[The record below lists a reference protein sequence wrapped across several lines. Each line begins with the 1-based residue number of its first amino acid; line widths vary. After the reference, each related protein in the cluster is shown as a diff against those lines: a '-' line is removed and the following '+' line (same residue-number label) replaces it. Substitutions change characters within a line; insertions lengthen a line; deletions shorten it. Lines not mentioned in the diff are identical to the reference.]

1 MTETRTTGVPRS
13 HLFHYDGIDI
23 AACEWGDPD
32 GTPVLATHGWLDNA
46 ASFAVLGP
54 LLKGVRL
61 VAVDL
66 AGHGL
71 SSHRAAHGTYNI
83 WQDVGDIHAV
93 ANQLGW
99 QRFALLGHSRGGM
112 ICTLTAGAF
121 PQRIS
126 HLALL
131 DSFVPQTMT
140 AQGAPQQ
147 LARAIEK
154 RQKVLA
160 RPGKLYATVAQAE
173 AARTRGE
180 SPLTPEAAHL
190 IVGRA
195 IEPVAGGFRWR
206 SDEKLKIPSE
216 VKLTEDMVHAFVTRI
231 ECPVL
236 MLLAHQGRLQRFYG
250 MEKILTDMTT
260 EIIPGSHHFHMEE
273 SAELVAA
280 RLSAFF
286 TKQP

>member
-1 MTETRTTGVPRS
+1 MSKFETARAPRA

-32 GTPVLATHGWLDNA
+32 GVPVLATHGWLDNA

-93 ANQLGW
+93 AEQLGW
-99 QRFALLGHSRGGM
+99 KRFALLGHSRGGM

-121 PQRIS
+121 PQRVT

-140 AQGAPQQ
+140 AQEAPQQ
-147 LARAIEK
+147 LAKAIEK

-160 RPGKLYATVAQAE
+160 RPSKLYATVAAAE

-180 SPLTPEAAHL
+180 SPLTPQAAHL

-195 IEPVAGGFRWR
+195 IESVAGGFRWR

-216 VKLTEDMVHAFVTRI
+216 VKLTEDMVNAYVTRI

-250 MEKILTDMTT
+250 MEKILTNMTT
-260 EIIPGSHHFHMEE
+260 EIIAGSHHFHMEA
-273 SAELVAA
+273 SAGLVAE

>member
-1 MTETRTTGVPRS
+1 MSEFKSGPVPIP
-13 HLFHYDGIDI
+13 HLFQYDGIDI

-32 GTPVLATHGWLDNA
+32 GVPVLATHGWLDNA

-99 QRFALLGHSRGGM
+99 ERFALLGHSRGGM

-121 PQRIS
+121 AERIS

-140 AQGAPQQ
+140 AQEAPQQ
-147 LARAIEK
+147 LAKAIEK

-160 RPGKLYATVAQAE
+160 RPGKLYATAAEAE

-195 IEPVAGGFRWR
+195 IESVAGGFRWR

-216 VKLTEDMVHAFVTRI
+216 VKLTEDMVNAFVTRI

-250 MEKILTDMTT
+250 MEKILTNMET
-260 EIIPGSHHFHMEE
+260 EIIAGSHHFHMEA
-273 SAELVAA
+273 SAGLVAA

-286 TKQP
+286 AKQP

>member
-1 MTETRTTGVPRS
+1 MTASKTSGAPKT
-13 HLFHYDGIDI
+13 HLFHHDGIDI

-46 ASFAVLGP
+46 ASFAVVGP

-99 QRFALLGHSRGGM
+99 ERFALLGHSRGGM
-112 ICTLTAGAF
+112 ICTLTAGTF
-121 PQRIS
+121 PERIS

-131 DSFVPQTMT
+131 DSFVPQTMM
-140 AQGAPQQ
+140 ASEAPLQ
-147 LARAIEK
+147 LAKAIEK
-154 RQKVLA
+154 RPKVLA
-160 RPGKLYATVAQAE
+160 RSGKIYATIAQAE

-180 SPLTPEAAHL
+180 SPLTPAAAHL

-195 IEPVAGGFRWR
+195 IQSVTGGFRWR

-216 VKLTEDMVHAFVTRI
+216 VKLTEDMVEAFVTRI
-231 ECPVL
+231 NCPVL

-250 MEKILTDMTT
+250 MEKILKNLTS
-260 EIIPGSHHFHMEE
+260 EIIAGGHHFHMEE
-273 SAELVAA
+273 SAGLVAE
-280 RLSAFF
+280 RLSGFF
-286 TKQP
+286 AKQP